1 MLSLTDNH
9 INWFPQNTQ
18 NTDRGS
24 LQNRKISPNPRGRSR
39 KNKINLRLVFSDTYG
54 DVRSAIGP
62 RAGMRLAK
70 LRLEETGEDV
80 DHRTNTTVSRPRQF
94 RVALRI
100 VVIPRGWLRLSRGRH
115 CCRSKQGRT
124 AGASSIGQR
133 RPDVARVFVR
143 AVSALVPAPSSVQP
157 NCQAEDR
164 LLAAV
169 FALLLRAAVEVPSTG
184 ARGPSHKKRVAN
196 AAPDSMTR
204 ANERSSASEPNK
216 GEKTESS
223 TTLKGPYHR
232 PTTVS
237 EKQKSPNPYIFC
249 RKLQWA
255 LPDH

>member
-1 MLSLTDNH
+1 MVTPAAPAPARPRRRLYDVGVVEPNKTRPRIVMQSERVTQAVGPFRRRRNPPDDEFHPVFPNRIDHQHLAVEIQKGIQTRVTVFFFTHLSMLSLTDNH

-157 NCQAEDR
+157 NC
-164 LLAAV
+164 
-169 FALLLRAAVEVPSTG
+169 
-184 ARGPSHKKRVAN
+184 
-196 AAPDSMTR
+196 
-204 ANERSSASEPNK
+204 
-216 GEKTESS
+216 
-223 TTLKGPYHR
+223 
-232 PTTVS
+232 
-237 EKQKSPNPYIFC
+237 
-249 RKLQWA
+249 
-255 LPDH
+255 